1 MTGSNNR
8 EKIRGSN
15 RVRILENEIE
25 ESVSDEEWMKRGS
38 GYASEEVYYFE
49 VVIELDRLIT

>member
-1 MTGSNNR
+1 M
-8 EKIRGSN
+8 
-15 RVRILENEIE
+15 ENEIE

-49 VVIELDRLIT
+49 VVIELDRLITWKWNRRKDHCKLES

>member
-25 ESVSDEEWMKRGS
+25 ESVSDEEWMKRGDGVS
-38 GYASEEVYYFE
+38 GYGYASEEVYYIE
-49 VVIELDRLIT
+49 AVI

>member
-1 MTGSNNR
+1 
-8 EKIRGSN
+8 
-15 RVRILENEIE
+15 VRILENEIE